1 LKGYK
6 MSYYRI
12 KIEEKNNGVKGYIPQ
27 TCKLEIIGGLIKRQ
41 SIVWYNIIH
50 DHGNTFRL
58 SKTTSA
64 AYKTEES
71 ALKVIE
77 DYKNK
82 DIIEEGNKVK
92 STTYKM
98 ID

>member
-1 LKGYK
+1 

-12 KIEEKNNGVKGYIPQ
+12 KIEEKNNGEKGYIPQ
-27 TCKLEIIGGLIKRQ
+27 TCKLESFGVWTKRQ
-41 SIVWYNIIH
+41 QIVWYNIIH
-50 DHGNTFRL
+50 DHGNTFAL
-58 SKTTSA
+58 SKTITA
-64 AYKTEES
+64 AYRTEDS

-82 DIIEEGNKVK
+82 DQVEGDNQVK
-92 STTYKM
+92 TVTYKM

>member
-1 LKGYK
+1 

-12 KIEEKNNGVKGYIPQ
+12 KIEEKNNGEKGYIPQ
-27 TCKLEIIGGLIKRQ
+27 ACKLQSYGGWVKRQ
-41 SIVWYNIIH
+41 EIVWYNIIH
-50 DHGNTFRL
+50 DHGNTFAL
-58 SKTTSA
+58 SRTITTA
-64 AYKTEES
+64 HRTEES

-82 DIIEEGNKVK
+82 DVIEKDNKVK

-98 ID
+98 VD

>member
-1 LKGYK
+1 
-6 MSYYRI
+6 MSHYRI

-27 TCKLEIIGGLIKRQ
+27 ASKLQSYGGWVKRQ
-41 SIVWYNIIH
+41 EIVWYNIIH
-50 DHGNTFRL
+50 DHGNTFAL
-58 SKTTSA
+58 SRTITTA
-64 AYKTEES
+64 HRTEES

-82 DIIEEGNKVK
+82 DVIEKDNKVK

-98 ID
+98 VD

>member
-1 LKGYK
+1 

-12 KIEEKNNGVKGYIPQ
+12 KIEEKNNGEKGYIPQ
-27 TCKLEIIGGLIKRQ
+27 VCKLEVKKGMFRQ
-41 SIVWYNIIH
+41 TQELVWYNIIH
-50 DHGNTFRL
+50 DHGNTFAL
-58 SKTTSA
+58 SKTITA
-64 AYKTEES
+64 THRTEDS

-82 DIIEEGNKVK
+82 DGIEEGNKVK

-98 ID
+98 VD

>member
-1 LKGYK
+1 
-6 MSYYRI
+6 MSFYRI

-27 TCKLEIIGGLIKRQ
+27 VCKLEIKKRLFKQ
-41 SIVWYNIIH
+41 TQELVWYNIIH
-50 DHGNTFRL
+50 SYGNTFAT
-58 SKTTSA
+58 SKTVSA
-64 AYKTEES
+64 TYRTEDS

-82 DIIEEGNKVK
+82 DLIKEGNKVK
-92 STTYKM
+92 STTYKI

>member
-1 LKGYK
+1 

-12 KIEEKNNGVKGYIPQ
+12 KIEERNNGVKGYIPQ
-27 TCKLEIIGGLIKRQ
+27 TCKLEIFGGLIKRQ